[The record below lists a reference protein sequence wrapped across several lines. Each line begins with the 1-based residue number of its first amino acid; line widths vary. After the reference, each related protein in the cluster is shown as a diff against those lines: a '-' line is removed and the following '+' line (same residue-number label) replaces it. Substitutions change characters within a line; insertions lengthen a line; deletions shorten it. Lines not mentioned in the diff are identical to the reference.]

1 MKHSYTL
8 KISIT
13 RDDGT
18 KSLEIITKPFS
29 SEKNF
34 KKISKEFGE
43 ILKNAPYLVNLKW
56 KISDKEGGIYFM
68 RYYLLFKFLEF
79 LEIKQIALI
88 VLVFIMQLSGQ
99 ITILLQAKKWSRI
112 YTINMNKIQKIFVKK
127 YYTK

>member
-1 MKHSYTL
+1 MKYSYTL

-34 KKISKEFGE
+34 KKFSKELGE

-68 RYYLLFKFLEF
+68 WYYLLFLFLKF
-79 LEIKQIALI
+79 
-88 VLVFIMQLSGQ
+88 
-99 ITILLQAKKWSRI
+99 
-112 YTINMNKIQKIFVKK
+112 
-127 YYTK
+127 